1 MKFTS
6 ALRQGGILYTNK
18 SGRTYVSDVNQL
30 SNSEK
35 LQGKEKVSDNRGYNI
50 LKCFKISV

>member
-18 SGRTYVSDVNQL
+18 SGRTYVSDVHQL

-35 LQGKEKVSDNRGYNI
+35 LQDFCMSLIRNKENDT
-50 LKCFKISV
+50 

>member
-18 SGRTYVSDVNQL
+18 SGRTYVSDVHQL
-30 SNSEK
+30 SNPEK

-50 LKCFKISV
+50 LKCFKILV